1 MLEPKPAM
9 KNVFWELN
17 ITKKSLGEIQ
27 TNKQKRNHKNRIHK
41 NSEEVSKIIYAY
53 LGYQKQDD
61 NEAKKSNKRFKI
73 SKINERHKTTDP
85 GNLDNTKQIN
95 SYFKKLCLVYSSLTQ
110 SKRNAKSPKRNSNDN
125 QKNTPYSEKSQIR
138 ITACFSSEIMQA
150 RKDQNA
156 FFECRTKHFPIWRIV
171 KNYWNN

>member
-1 MLEPKPAM
+1 M
-9 KNVFWELN
+9 K
-17 ITKKSLGEIQ
+17 K
-27 TNKQKRNHKNRIHK
+27 
-41 NSEEVSKIIYAY
+41 
-53 LGYQKQDD
+53 D
-61 NEAKKSNKRFKI
+61 NEAKKSNKRLKI

-85 GNLDNTKQIN
+85 GSLDNTKQIN

-156 FFECRTKHFPIWRIV
+156 FF
-171 KNYWNN
+171 